1 MNIEQ
6 IKTTLV
12 HLHLTINLPDFQGKL
27 EDHIFNDKPFPKF
40 PNNSFVRIIV
50 LDLNTTAKPISLLIS
65 YSDIKT

>member
-27 EDHIFNDKPFPKF
+27 EDHIFNDKPFPMEH
-40 PNNSFVRIIV
+40 
-50 LDLNTTAKPISLLIS
+50 LLELLS
-65 YSDIKT
+65 